1 MVDLTKDSG
10 YGRDWEEE
18 TNCLRKWRNALDA
31 GPGKPPH
38 CRACVKSAASGI
50 TLSGKPANKLLK
62 HFVSAHSSTAN
73 QDNNG
78 TTLLM

>member
-1 MVDLTKDSG
+1 MVQQ
-10 YGRDWEEE
+10 RIPVWEGLGGEI
-18 TNCLRKWRNALDA
+18 NCLRKWRNALEA

-38 CRACVKSAASGI
+38 CWACVKSAASGI
-50 TLSGKPANKLLK
+50 TLSGKLASKLLK
-62 HFVSAHSSTAN
+62 HFVSAHSSTTH